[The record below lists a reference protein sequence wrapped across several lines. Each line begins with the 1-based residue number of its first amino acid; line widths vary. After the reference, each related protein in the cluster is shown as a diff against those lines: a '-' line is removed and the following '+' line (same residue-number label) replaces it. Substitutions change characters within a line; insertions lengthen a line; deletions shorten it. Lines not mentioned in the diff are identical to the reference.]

1 MPFDTDLVVKE
12 NTDTGTWILQKD
24 LIYEARWET
33 FTVPAG
39 FDTNFASVPRALW
52 WLVPRYG
59 RHTKAAVVHDWLWH
73 EAREGRFDKAD
84 ADGIF
89 RRAMR
94 ELRVG
99 FVRRWMM
106 WAAVRMASGE
116 LFNSGSPATATGV
129 LLIAVP
135 AVAFLAVPVVVVG
148 AFLLVFWLVEMIVWI
163 PLRIFTRKKKVNRP
177 TLLPW

>member
-1 MPFDTDLVVKE
+1 MPFRTDLVVKE
-12 NTDTGTWILQKD
+12 NTNTGTWVLQQD
-24 LIYEARWET
+24 LVYEARWET

-39 FDTNFASVPRALW
+39 FDTNFASVPRPLW

-73 EAREGRFDKAD
+73 EAREGRFDKCD

-106 WAAVRMASGE
+106 WAAVRLASGE
-116 LFNSGSPATATGV
+116 FFSCGPGAALGVALMAIPALV
-129 LLIAVP
+129 
-135 AVAFLAVPVVVVG
+135 FLAIPVIVVG
-148 AFLLVFWLVEMIVWI
+148 LFLLAFWVVEMIVWI
-163 PLRIFTRKKKVNRP
+163 PLRLFTRKKKVNRP
-177 TLLPW
+177 SLLPW